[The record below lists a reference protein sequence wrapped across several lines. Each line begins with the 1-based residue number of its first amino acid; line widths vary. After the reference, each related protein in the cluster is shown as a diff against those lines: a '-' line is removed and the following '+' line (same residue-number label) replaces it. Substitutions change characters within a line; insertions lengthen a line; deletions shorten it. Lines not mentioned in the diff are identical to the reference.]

1 MTFFVTDE
9 YFNAMCYKGYCEKKN
24 EVFPERLRISFTF
37 VLLSLILKI
46 FNILRNKFSY

>member
-9 YFNAMCYKGYCEKKN
+9 YFNAIFDKGYCEKKN

-37 VLLSLILKI
+37 VLLSLILKM
-46 FNILRNKFSY
+46 FNILRKQI